1 MDNKALGVF
10 ETIGFVPAVTGA
22 DAALKS
28 AEVELLG
35 CRYVGSGLVAVLL
48 AGDVSSVKVA
58 VESGCSAAAL
68 VGSVKWQTVIARTA
82 EGLDSVV
89 ADNEDKQKQKQ
100 KKNIPKKATSVRS
113 NPKQKK
119 PESSVSEKNIPDLNP
134 QGLSG
139 MSVVKLR
146 ELARQFPGISLD
158 RRKIRSARK
167 DELIDAIISDYQKNK
182 E

>member
-1 MDNKALGVF
+1 MNDKALGIF

-35 CRYVGSGLVAVLL
+35 CRYVGSGLVAVLFS
-48 AGDVSSVKVA
+48 GDVSSVKVA
-58 VESGCSAAAL
+58 VESGCYAAKQ

-89 ADNEDKQKQKQ
+89 ADDKPKGKR
-100 KKNIPKKATSVRS
+100 NIPKKSTSEAPQRQQ
-113 NPKQKK
+113 KQ
-119 PESSVSEKNIPDLNP
+119 PEIYISAKNISEPDL
-134 QGLSG
+134 QGLSD

-167 DELIDAIISDYQKNK
+167 NELIDAIISDYQKNK

>member
-28 AEVELLG
+28 AEVEILG

-58 VESGCSAAAL
+58 VESGCSAAAQ

-89 ADNEDKQKQKQ
+89 ADNKVKQ
-100 KKNIPKKATSVRS
+100 KKNITKKVSSVRE
-113 NPKQKK
+113 NRKQKRS
-119 PESSVSEKNIPDLNP
+119 ESSVSEKSIPELNP

>member
-1 MDNKALGVF
+1 MNNKALGVF

-28 AEVELLG
+28 AEVKLLG
-35 CRYVGSGLVAVLL
+35 CHYVGSGLVSVLL
-48 AGDVSSVKVA
+48 SGDVSSVKVA
-58 VESGCSAAAL
+58 VESGCSAAEQ
-68 VGSVKWQTVIARTA
+68 VGSVESYTVIARTA

-89 ADNEDKQKQKQ
+89 ADDKDKQKQ
-100 KKNIPKKATSVRS
+100 KKNISKKATSVRS

-119 PESSVSEKNIPDLNP
+119 SESRVSEKNIPELNP

-146 ELARQFPGISLD
+146 EVARQFPGISLD